1 MRSGAAL
8 CALAFAA
15 VAGLSCV
22 ALDPH
27 ESAVAIPLADGS
39 AHETPSS
46 AAMDLRKLDAL
57 VSRVAPD
64 LDDALRARLVVAL
77 MAESGLN
84 GYDPIFLAALVGVES
99 RWHIGAESARG
110 ARGLLQLKPSTFAW
124 ISAREPDV
132 GGEDLE
138 TGDDPVVDVRLAIR
152 YFNWLERSFSSRD
165 AALMAYNAGPR
176 RMRQHLRAGDIPERL
191 HAYPQK
197 VRHEYE
203 RLLRLEEQSEHEL
216 GGVLLARVP

>member
-22 ALDPH
+22 ALEPH
-27 ESAVAIPLADGS
+27 DSSRAT
-39 AHETPSS
+39 TPSS
-46 AAMDLRKLDAL
+46 GSSHQAPASLSMDPRKLDAL
-57 VSRVAPD
+57 VARVAPD
-64 LDDALRARLVVAL
+64 LDDALRARLVIAL
-77 MAESGLN
+77 MSEASLD

-99 RWHIGAESARG
+99 RWHTRAESARG

-124 ISAREPDV
+124 ISSREPDV

-203 RLLRLEEQSEHEL
+203 RLLRIEEQSEHEL
-216 GGVLLARVP
+216 AGMLLARVP